1 MTGLTKTTG
10 KMMKRNLLWINLF
23 FALVLFSPVLNSQAL
38 NENTFKIGRTLGLIE
53 AFYVDTADVNAL
65 TEAAIVNML
74 RSLDPHSSYISAK
87 DVKEMNEPL
96 NGNFEGIGIQFNILH
111 DTILVIEPIR
121 NGPSEKVGIK
131 AGDRIITINNEK
143 VTGIKMTTAGVRS
156 RLLGPKGTKVDVGI
170 ARKGDKEI
178 YSFTITRDKIP
189 INSLDAA
196 YMLNSETGYI
206 KLNKFAAT
214 TEKEFLDGLAT
225 LDGQNLKNMIIDLR
239 GNPGGFM
246 LAAVS
251 LANHFLDGQKLV
263 VYMQGRKTPRDD
275 FKSNGKGLLTK
286 TRVAILTDEGSA
298 SASEILAGAIQDWDR
313 GIIVGRRTF
322 GKGLVQNAFYLTDG
336 SQIRLTIARYY
347 TPTGRSIQ
355 SPYQDGYSKYM
366 EDYIRRFSN
375 GETRFADSIH
385 FPDSLKYNTLVNKR
399 RVYGGGG
406 LMPDVF
412 VSADT
417 SYYTD
422 YYGNLLRKG
431 IHGSFTL
438 EYADKNRARILATY
452 GKFDDYKNKFQFTG
466 DDIKWFIKMGED
478 AGVKFDEKQ
487 WQVSKDQ
494 LLKVLKGWVAN
505 DIWQPTESYRI
516 LNEGDE
522 VIEKALKI
530 LSDKAEYDRLLGNK
544 Q

>member
-131 AGDRIITINNEK
+131 AGDRIITINKEK

-355 SPYQDGYSKYM
+355 SPYKDGYNKYM

-375 GETRFADSIH
+375 GETRFADSIR

-417 SYYTD
+417 SYFTD

>member
-156 RLLGPKGTKVDVGI
+156 RLLGPKGTKVDVVI

-286 TRVAILTDEGSA
+286 TKVAILTDEGSA

-355 SPYQDGYSKYM
+355 SPYKDGYNKYM

-452 GKFDDYKNKFQFTG
+452 GKFDDYQNKFQFTG

>member
-1 MTGLTKTTG
+1 
-10 KMMKRNLLWINLF
+10 
-23 FALVLFSPVLNSQAL
+23 
-38 NENTFKIGRTLGLIE
+38 
-53 AFYVDTADVNAL
+53 
-65 TEAAIVNML
+65 
-74 RSLDPHSSYISAK
+74 
-87 DVKEMNEPL
+87 
-96 NGNFEGIGIQFNILH
+96 
-111 DTILVIEPIR
+111 
-121 NGPSEKVGIK
+121 
-131 AGDRIITINNEK
+131 
-143 VTGIKMTTAGVRS
+143 
-156 RLLGPKGTKVDVGI
+156 
-170 ARKGDKEI
+170 
-178 YSFTITRDKIP
+178 
-189 INSLDAA
+189 
-196 YMLNSETGYI
+196 
-206 KLNKFAAT
+206 
-214 TEKEFLDGLAT
+214 
-225 LDGQNLKNMIIDLR
+225 
-239 GNPGGFM
+239 M